1 MDQLYF
7 LRHHLQLVRSRGA
20 LELLDYAAAMDWA
33 AEQEDRARRAGGATG
48 SRDGERRALL
58 TSALAELAPTM
69 ILSAKAMGALEA
81 ALDSAGEAPA
91 RLPIF
96 GDDEALEVLPAAIDV
111 APRFEVLCPHCEH
124 AIPRGRLDCAA
135 CGRSIVVRAEPL
147 PDPSSR
153 TGRGATGAVASDE

>member
-33 AEQEDRARRAGGATG
+33 AEQEDRARRAGSDVG
-48 SRDGERRALL
+48 SREPERRALL
-58 TSALAELAPTM
+58 ALALAELAPTM

-81 ALDSAGEAPA
+81 ALESAGEAPA

-96 GDDEALEVLPAAIDV
+96 ADDEALEVLPAALDV
-111 APRFEVLCPHCEH
+111 APRFEVLCPHCER

-135 CGRSIVVRAEPL
+135 CGRSIVVRAEPQ
-147 PDPSSR
+147 PDSS
-153 TGRGATGAVASDE
+153 GAIGVVASDE